1 MCFGRSCRGSRGRG
15 EREEVGSQR
24 VAMSK
29 EVGSRFGTGKG
40 FMLMPRSLRI
50 YSDNIVSVNKR
61 ELNFC
66 GIDPVFFFPV
76 GFVMVMEG

>member
-1 MCFGRSCRGSRGRG
+1 
-15 EREEVGSQR
+15 
-24 VAMSK
+24 MSK

-61 ELNFC
+61 ELSFC